1 MQMIHFTKT
10 KPMNM
15 TRYTSPELCNPL
27 AFDRF
32 ALLRNEL
39 GRLFNSADT
48 SPEVAW
54 SPALDVHVDKDRYF
68 VTLELPGLK
77 KEDIKISL
85 HEGVLTVSGERKDER
100 TFKDGE
106 TYRSERFFGKFERSV
121 KLLSAVDSGKI
132 AANYKDGILTVEL
145 PKAEEAKPKEIAVS
159 VS

>member
-1 MQMIHFTKT
+1 
-10 KPMNM
+10 MNI
-15 TRYTSPELCNPL
+15 TRYTSPETYNPL

-39 GRLFNSADT
+39 GRLFNSPET

-54 SPALDVHVDKDRYF
+54 TPALDVHADKDRYF
-68 VTLELPGLK
+68 VNLELPGMK
-77 KEDIKISL
+77 KDDIKISL

-121 KLLSAVDSGKI
+121 KLLAAVDSTKI
-132 AANYKDGILTVEL
+132 TATYKDGILSVEL